1 MSKSKHRKA
10 IKATAIV
17 ALLSMMPI
25 SILMYFHLTRHTI
38 DLENFGS
45 VPDFAYTFSNQPGGI
60 THHDTERYPIVI
72 AVLKD
77 ACSAQKSESTCEKAL
92 ASMNQLK
99 SWVKER
105 IQKKLPNVVNP
116 PPLQLIA
123 MTEGPGLDPSK
134 IPGWR
139 IVEVGEKD
147 SYLVPDVRKN
157 AAHPAYV
164 VVDDSGFYRAYL
176 PMAEL
181 ENLGKLESVIN
192 QVVSNQ
198 HLMHY
203 VGQQVLMWE
212 KYKRRSKGETH

>member
-10 IKATAIV
+10 IKATVIV
-17 ALLSMMPI
+17 AFLSMIPI

-38 DLENFGS
+38 DLENFGA

-72 AVLKD
+72 AVLKNT
-77 ACSAQKSESTCEKAL
+77 CSAQASESACEKAV

-99 SWVKER
+99 LWVEER
-105 IQKKLPNVVNP
+105 IHKKLPNVVNP

-123 MTEGPGLDPSK
+123 MTEGPGLDATK
-134 IPGWR
+134 VEGWR
-139 IVEVGEKD
+139 IIEVAEGG
-147 SYLVPDVRKN
+147 SYLVPEVRKN

-181 ENLGKLESVIN
+181 ENLEKLESVIN

-212 KYKRRSKGETH
+212 KYKRRSKGETL